1 MLNLL
6 KEQTYEYNE
15 QKILVRKGTI
25 SGEAEIIR
33 IENYTL
39 VKLLST
45 GDYYWIK

>member
-1 MLNLL
+1 MLNLT
-6 KEQTYEYNE
+6 KEPTYEYNDN
-15 QKILVRKGTI
+15 KTLVRKGII